1 LELLEVLPDE
11 DDEVE
16 DGSLLEVE
24 AVSDLAALS
33 LVPVSV
39 FPSPAAPLGVGLVVV
54 AEVEERLSVMYHPDP
69 LNTIPTG
76 KSTRR
81 TWPPHSGHSVT
92 GGSENR

>member
-1 LELLEVLPDE
+1 VLPDE
-11 DDEVE
+11 DDEDE
-16 DGSLLEVE
+16 DVSLLEVE

-33 LVPVSV
+33 LVPLSA
-39 FPSPAAPLGVGLVVV
+39 FPSPAAAPLGVGPVVV